1 MHRPA
6 SLLDAR
12 TISSRL
18 DSGHTESDYRTP
30 KMIDNYADTPAL
42 RFCTHTP
49 ACPSADAVDR
59 DAAHVVSAHP
69 EQGWS
74 LLCNGVVVFED
85 FGELL
90 PNGTSVAARRLDL
103 LAVSPHRRAS

>member
-1 MHRPA
+1 MIH
-6 SLLDAR
+6 
-12 TISSRL
+12 TM
-18 DSGHTESDYRTP
+18 TESAARHS
-30 KMIDNYADTPAL
+30 
-42 RFCTHTP
+42 CVHTP
-49 ACPSADAVDR
+49 ACPTVDDADR

-90 PNGTSVAARRLDL
+90 PNGQCTGARRQEL
-103 LAVSPHRRAS
+103 LMASPHRQAS